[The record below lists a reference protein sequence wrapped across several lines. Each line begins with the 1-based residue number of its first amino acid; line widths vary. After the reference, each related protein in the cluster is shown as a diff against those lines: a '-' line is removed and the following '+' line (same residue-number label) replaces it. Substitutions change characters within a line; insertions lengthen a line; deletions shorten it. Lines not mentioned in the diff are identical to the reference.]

1 MQTHGGVREDEL
13 AGLGRRPDEIIDFSA
28 SVNPF
33 GPSPRVREALSD
45 LNLSRYPDPVS
56 FRLRQALAERH
67 GVTPDDILVGNGAS
81 ELIHLVVRVF
91 VHSGQRPVA
100 FTPTFGEFERAAELA
115 GASIFPW
122 KANPERGFRWTLR
135 NKADILRRVTPPL
148 VYLCNPNNPT
158 GVYLSEQEVR
168 SLAEGLTGGPL
179 LLDEAYAGFVEDAWK
194 SIPLTRPAFDHRVL
208 SLRSMTKDYGLA
220 GLRLGY
226 LVAGRDVVL
235 AARRYQ
241 PEWSVS
247 AAAQA
252 AGLAALEDEAY
263 LQRSLALVREAK
275 AELLNGLVRLDPS
288 VQAGAANFVLVR
300 TGPGVRLPLLRD
312 YGIAVR
318 DCASFGLPDYIRIG
332 VRTPPENARLLDA
345 LARVTAGAHDVVAS

>member
-13 AGLGRRPDEIIDFSA
+13 AGLGRRPDEVIDFSA

-33 GPSPRVREALSD
+33 GPSPRVRAALNSLD
-45 LNLSRYPDPVS
+45 LSRYPDPEA
-56 FRLRQALAERH
+56 FRLRQALAERL
-67 GVTPDDILVGNGAS
+67 GVAPDDILVGNGAS

-100 FTPTFGEFERAAELA
+100 FTPTFSEFERAVELA

-122 KANPERGFRWTLR
+122 KANPDRGFRWTLR
-135 NKADILRRVTPPL
+135 NKADVLRRVTPPL

-158 GVYLSEQEVR
+158 GVYLSAQEVR
-168 SLAEGLTGGPL
+168 SLAEGLSGGPL
-179 LLDEAYAGFVEDAWK
+179 LLDEAYAGFVEDAWD
-194 SIPLTRPAFDHRVL
+194 SVPLTRPAFDYRVL

-226 LVAGRDVVL
+226 LIAGRDVVR

-247 AAAQA
+247 AAAQV
-252 AGLAALEDEAY
+252 AGLAALDDEAH
-263 LQRSLALVREAK
+263 LRRSLALIREAK
-275 AELLNGLVRLDPS
+275 AELVDGLARLDLP
-288 VQAGAANFVLVR
+288 VQAGAANFLLIR

-312 YGIAVR
+312 HGIAVR
-318 DCASFGLPDYIRIG
+318 DCASFGLPDYIRAG

-345 LARVTAGAHDVVAS
+345 LARVMAGARREVAP